1 MKRSTN
7 ILSCAVAVL
16 LLCGCT
22 QRYVRTLNNGS
33 RITTIGKPK
42 FDQGVYIVKDAT
54 GQKGY
59 VPAGRVREIAPA
71 SEVAKEDKTRFNP
84 SKR

>member
-1 MKRSTN
+1 MKKIT
-7 ILSCAVAVL
+7 LTLPCALVVV

-22 QRYVRTLNNGS
+22 QKYVITLNNGS

-42 FDQGVYIVKDAT
+42 YEQGVYIVKDAM

-71 SEVAKEDKTRFNP
+71 SEVAEEDKSRFNP
-84 SKR
+84 TKR

>member
-1 MKRSTN
+1 MKKHYFT
-7 ILSCAVAVL
+7 LLCALTVL

-22 QRYVRTLNNGS
+22 QKYIITLNNGS
-33 RITTIGKPK
+33 RITTMGKPK
-42 FDQGVYIVKDAT
+42 YDQGIYIVKDAS

-71 SEVAKEDKTRFNP
+71 SEVIEEDKTRFNP